1 MRFFGLKTHLKMKN
15 NLHIIGGGINGI
27 LSALYVKKY
36 YKDYTIFIHDSQ
48 SKIGGKLTGFEY
60 QQDNLY
66 FDKGTHIF
74 QESGNR
80 FLDKTLMKSIEV
92 DKLIYF
98 NKGKGDIVGSIQNDY
113 LNIDSHY
120 LDLRN
125 NLKILSSV
133 KTHLSYLNKPIK
145 HIDIYSS
152 VTEQLKIRFGYDFAI
167 QFAPLFSDIFK
178 KPAEELS
185 SICLLFT
192 GFTRVVLDDLPKWK
206 TESTNEIYRS
216 LVGVPNQFNLPLNYM
231 HNKRSFYAK
240 GKGTQ
245 EFING
250 LEKKI
255 ISKGI
260 KVIRNSKINKICK
273 IQKQI
278 EFQERDSIYKLG
290 YDKILISSGVL
301 SAIKLM
307 QPTFKIDLTP
317 PMKSAYI
324 NLELKYP
331 TKNNLFYFYN
341 YSSTLNFYR
350 VTNYRAFSREK
361 NDKRITIEC
370 FLPNENLDVYCQK
383 ILYYLK
389 SINFIDSVEYNHCYF
404 EEQFFGFPVLTID
417 NIKKM
422 KVLSKHL
429 DTLLD
434 KSIQVS
440 GVGTENFNFFTNEIL
455 INGLKKIDQL
465 LLS

>member
-1 MRFFGLKTHLKMKN
+1 MKFLDLKIHLKMKN
-15 NLHIIGGGINGI
+15 NLHIIGGGINGM

-60 QQDNLY
+60 EQDYLY

-74 QESGNR
+74 QESGHV
-80 FLDKTLMKSIEV
+80 FLDETLKKSIAS

-98 NKGKGDIVGSIQNDY
+98 QKGKGDLVGSIYNDC
-113 LNIDSHY
+113 LNTHSHY

-125 NLKILSSV
+125 NAKILNSV
-133 KTHLSYLNKPIK
+133 KTHLSSLTKTIKPIN
-145 HIDIYSS
+145 IYSS
-152 VTEQLKIRFGYDFAI
+152 VTEQLKIRFGNDFAV
-167 QFAPLFSDIFK
+167 QFAFLFSDMFK

-185 SICLLFT
+185 AICLLFT
-192 GFTRVVLDDLPKWK
+192 GFTRVVLDDLPKWR
-206 TESTNEIYRS
+206 TENTNEIYRS
-216 LVGVPNQFNLPLNYM
+216 LVGVPNQFNLPVNYT
-231 HNKRSFYAK
+231 HDRRSFYAK

-255 ISKGI
+255 INKGI
-260 KVIRNSKINKICK
+260 KIIRNSKISKICK
-273 IQKQI
+273 IQKHI
-278 EFQERDSIYKLG
+278 EFQEGESIKKLE

-307 QPTFKIDLTP
+307 QPTLKIDLTP

-324 NLELKYP
+324 NLELKHP
-331 TKNNLFYFYN
+331 TKNDLFYFYN
-341 YSSTLNFYR
+341 FSSTLNFYR
-350 VTNYRAFSREK
+350 VTNYRAFSGEK

-370 FLPNENLDVYCQK
+370 FLPNDNLDVYCQK

-389 SINFIDSVEYNHCYF
+389 NMNFIDSVEYNHCYY

-422 KVLSKHL
+422 QVLSKHL

-434 KSIQVS
+434 NSIQVS
-440 GVGTENFNFFTNEIL
+440 GAGTENYNFFTNEIL
-455 INGLKKIDQL
+455 ISSLKKIDQL
-465 LLS
+465 LLN